1 MGAEGGTAGKMK
13 TLEAKTYIKFL
24 NNKKPIDKERDSFFF
39 NRIVY
44 PILSFILPKANPDF
58 DHLYEKVHLW
68 YLEYDGLNKYTCREI
83 GIDDNNTVIVKAP
96 YKNNFG
102 YWTDNDM
109 TLESYA
115 SHFNIEYIDKD
126 EFDSI
131 WDLM

>member
-68 YLEYDGLNKYTCREI
+68 YLEYDDLNKYTCREI

-109 TLESYA
+109 TLES
-115 SHFNIEYIDKD
+115 
-126 EFDSI
+126 
-131 WDLM
+131 